1 MTEAAAIPAVATPL
15 AAAPPCAMDA
25 SVPAAPALP
34 AELPFLT
41 PSFLTPPFLTPPFL
55 AVVIPVLY
63 EEGYIEPCLRS
74 LLPQLPPGRH
84 EVLVMDGGS
93 TDRTPA
99 IVAALAREHPALRLV
114 PNPRRIQS
122 AACNL
127 AARIADPRATVLLRA
142 DAHADYPPG
151 FVASCL
157 AALEQ
162 SGATSV
168 VVPMRT
174 VGVLPFQRAV
184 AAAQNSRLGNGG
196 SAHRGRGRSGPRS
209 GPVEHGHHAAFRR
222 DFFLRLGGYDER
234 FTHNEDAEHDLRA
247 LAAGGRVWM
256 CGDAPVTYFPR
267 TTPQALWRQYLRHG
281 AGRARTLL
289 THRRIPRPRQAVP
302 LAVLAGTVGGL
313 ALSPLVP
320 GLLALPVSYALLCLG
335 WGVAASVRARDPAL
349 LGMALAAAIMHHAWA
364 VGFLREGAA
373 HLRRAA
379 PLPVPSPA

>member
-1 MTEAAAIPAVATPL
+1 MTE
-15 AAAPPCAMDA
+15 
-25 SVPAAPALP
+25 APALP
-34 AELPFLT
+34 AE
-41 PSFLTPPFLTPPFL
+41 PPFVT
-55 AVVIPVLY
+55 VVVPVLN
-63 EEGYIEPCLRS
+63 EERYVEACLRS

-84 EVLVMDGGS
+84 EVLVLDGGS

-99 IVAALAREHPALRLV
+99 VVAALAREHPALRLV

-127 AARIADPRATVLLRA
+127 AARIADPRSTVLLRA
-142 DAHADYPPG
+142 DAHADYPSG
-151 FVASCL
+151 FVAACL
-157 AALEQ
+157 AALEG

-196 SAHRGRGRSGPRS
+196 SAHRGRGRSGP
-209 GPVEHGHHAAFRR
+209 VEHGHHAAFRR

-247 LAAGGRVWM
+247 HAAGGRVWM

-267 TTPQALWRQYLRHG
+267 ATPRALWRQYLRHG

-289 THRRIPRPRQAVP
+289 THRRIPRPRQLVP
-302 LAVLAGTVGGL
+302 LGVLAGTSGGL
-313 ALSPLVP
+313 ALAPLEP
-320 GLLALPVSYALLCLG
+320 GLLALPASYALLCVG
-335 WGVAASVRARDPAL
+335 WGVLASVRARDPAL
-349 LGMALAAAIMHHAWA
+349 LGMGLAAAVMHHAWA
-364 VGFLREGAA
+364 LGFLRECAVHA
-373 HLRRAA
+373 RRPA
-379 PLPVPSPA
+379 PAPIPSPA